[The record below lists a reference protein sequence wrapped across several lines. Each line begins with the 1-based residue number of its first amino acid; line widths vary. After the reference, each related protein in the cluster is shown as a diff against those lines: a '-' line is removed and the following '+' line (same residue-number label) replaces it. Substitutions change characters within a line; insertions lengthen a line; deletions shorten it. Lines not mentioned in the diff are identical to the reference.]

1 MGEQIDAG
9 IMERL
14 TEDALLF
21 IVSLGPGTT
30 FAEFEEAWAATH
42 PGVSMYMEVP
52 DETSGT

>member
-30 FAEFEEAWAATH
+30 FTEFEEAWAATH
-42 PGVSMYMEVP
+42 PGVSMYKEIP
-52 DETSGT
+52 DETSGI